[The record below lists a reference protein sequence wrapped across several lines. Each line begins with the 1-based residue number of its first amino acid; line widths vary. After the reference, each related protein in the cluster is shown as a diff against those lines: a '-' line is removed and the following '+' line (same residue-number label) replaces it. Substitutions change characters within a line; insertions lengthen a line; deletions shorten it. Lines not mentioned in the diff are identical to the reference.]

1 MIPRFGTDGWRGRAY
16 DELTIDFVRLLGDV
30 AASVLGGDTFLIG
43 RDTRASGPDLERA
56 FAEGLA
62 RHGVRIKSMYVVPT
76 PAVAWLSAADR
87 VAAAMI
93 SASHNPY
100 TDNGIKL
107 FAPGGL
113 KLSDITQVR
122 IQDELDRRAA
132 ALTAA
137 NVLPTEGAAITDSRG
152 ELVRYCDALVES
164 LEGRN
169 LHPLR
174 VVIDC
179 ANGSNSDVAP
189 AVLAAVGAA
198 VEVIH
203 NAPNGRNINDHCGS
217 TYPGDLQR
225 AVVAH
230 QADVGLA
237 FDGDAD
243 RVLAVDHQGQLVD
256 GDQIIAICAID
267 RHERGV
273 LARNSVAV
281 TVMSNLGFR
290 LAMQA
295 RGIDVIETPVG
306 DRNVLE
312 ALEREGATFGGEQSG
327 HIIFSD
333 LATTGDGLLTALQL
347 LDVVCRSGRRLA
359 DLAADSMTR
368 LPQVLRNVRVPRPV
382 ADLDARLR
390 PTVARVEAELAGQGR
405 VLIRAS
411 GTEALVRVMVEAPS
425 EAAAAALAQELTE
438 AVEAL
443 AVE

>member
-1 MIPRFGTDGWRGRAY
+1 MILRFGTDGWRGRAY
-16 DELTIDFVRLLGDV
+16 DELTVDFVRLLGDV

-43 RDTRASGPDLERA
+43 RDTRESGPDLEQA
-56 FAEGLA
+56 FAAGLS
-62 RHGVRIKSMYVVPT
+62 RHGVRIKSLYVVPT
-76 PAVAWLSAADR
+76 PAVAWLSAADG

-107 FAPGGL
+107 FAPGGV
-113 KLSDITQVR
+113 KLSDATQVR
-122 IQDELDRRAA
+122 IQDELDRRGASPA
-132 ALTAA
+132 PVS
-137 NVLPTEGAAITDSRG
+137 NAAIVDCRA
-152 ELVRYCDALVES
+152 ELVRYCDALVAS
-164 LEGRN
+164 LEGRD
-169 LHPLR
+169 LRPLR
-174 VVIDC
+174 IVIDC
-179 ANGSNSDVAP
+179 ANGSNSEVAP
-189 AVLAAVGAA
+189 AVLAAVGAI

-203 NAPNGRNINDHCGS
+203 DAPDGRNINDHCGS

-225 AVVAH
+225 AVVAYG
-230 QADVGLA
+230 ADLGLA

-243 RVLAVDHQGQLVD
+243 RVLAVDHRGELID

-295 RGIDVIETPVG
+295 RGIEVIETPVG

-312 ALEREGATFGGEQSG
+312 ALGREGATFGGEQSG
-327 HIIFSD
+327 HVIFSD

-347 LDVVCRSGRRLA
+347 LDVVCRTGRPLA

-368 LPQVLRNVRVPRPV
+368 LPQVLRNVRVPAPV
-382 ADLDARLR
+382 ADLEARLR
-390 PTVARVEAELAGQGR
+390 PAVARVEAELAGQGR
-405 VLIRAS
+405 VLIRPS

-425 EAAAAALAQELTE
+425 EAEAAAFAQELAD
-438 AVEAL
+438 AVATL
-443 AVE
+443 AAE